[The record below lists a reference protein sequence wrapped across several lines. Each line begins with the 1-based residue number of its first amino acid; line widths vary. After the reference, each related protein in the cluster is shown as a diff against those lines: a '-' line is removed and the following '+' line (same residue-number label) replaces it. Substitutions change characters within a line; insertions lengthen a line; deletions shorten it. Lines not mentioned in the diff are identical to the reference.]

1 LNVLSNNEAPR
12 RRSQVQ
18 VAIDQIQSECKFL
31 RSNLQNIQRKRA
43 SKEQELLHRASLFA
57 MPSTAA
63 NGMSGAAVVRL
74 DTEVDEF
81 SRLNTV
87 GRRLDEMLISG
98 SESLSALKEQRN
110 TLKGT
115 QRRVLDLMNTLG
127 LSNAVMRLI
136 QRRSHQD
143 KVLFYVLCA
152 ATLILMWGLWRFIR
166 G

>member
-1 LNVLSNNEAPR
+1 MNVLSNNEVPR

-31 RSNLQNIQRKRA
+31 RSNLQNLQRKRA

-57 MPSTAA
+57 MPSTSV
-63 NGMSGAAVVRL
+63 NGAAVINL
-74 DTEVDEF
+74 GTEVDEF
-81 SRLNTV
+81 SRLTNV
-87 GRRLDEMLISG
+87 GRRLDEMLMSG
-98 SESLSALKEQRN
+98 SDSLNALKEQRS

-143 KVLFYVLCA
+143 KVLFYVLCG
-152 ATLILMWGLWRFIR
+152 ATLILMLGLWRFIR